1 MRKVLFH
8 IGFLLLLSISSV
20 YGQQISQY
28 SQYLSNRYLI
38 NPAASDLQNSLNIQF
53 SYRSQKNVVFRTTD
67 AYYVSVY
74 GSLDDVSS
82 QQITK
87 AGFRDQKKIINSTVK
102 SYNAKL
108 VQVMGGIVSRDNF
121 GLVDRLTAH
130 VNYGAHI
137 PLNKTYTLSTAA
149 TLGYVGLNV
158 SDEYFVFEAGDY
170 PFQKFLN
177 GFQNQSFADV
187 GLGVWLYSS
196 KLQLGY
202 SVQKLFSGN
211 SLEAD
216 QDNSFQIDN
225 QHFIYG
231 AYRLDL
237 RGFSLTPSLLFRI
250 DHHYGR
256 ALDYTLKADYQ
267 NKIWL
272 AGSLRNSEIL
282 VLNIGYAF
290 TPALMLNYSYD
301 QGSISDPINGISAN
315 EISLTLKL

>member
-1 MRKVLFH
+1 MRKIFFH
-8 IGFLLLLSISSV
+8 ISFLILLSISSV
-20 YGQQISQY
+20 FGQQISQY

-38 NPAASDLQNSLNIQF
+38 NPAASDLQNNLNIQF
-53 SYRSQKNVVFRTTD
+53 SYRSQKNIVFRTTD

-82 QQITK
+82 QQVTRS
-87 AGFRDQKKIINSTVK
+87 GFRDSKKIIKSTVE

-108 VQVMGGIVSRDNF
+108 VQVMGAIVSRDNF

-137 PLNKTYTLSTAA
+137 PLNKTYTLSAAA

-158 SDEYFVFEAGDY
+158 SDEYFVLDARDY
-170 PFQKFLN
+170 PFQQFLN

-187 GLGVWLYSS
+187 GLGIWLYSS
-196 KLQLGY
+196 NIQLGY

-211 SLEAD
+211 SLD
-216 QDNSFQIDN
+216 TNQDNSFQIDN

-231 AYRLDL
+231 AYKLDL
-237 RGFSLTPSLLFRI
+237 RGVSLIPSLLFRI
-250 DHHYGR
+250 DHHYGE
-256 ALDYTLKADYQ
+256 AFDYTLKADYE

-272 AGSLRNSEIL
+272 SGSLRNSEIL
-282 VLNIGYAF
+282 VLNLGYAF

-315 EISLTLKL
+315 EISITLKL